1 MLARTVIYH
10 DEYRGPLAMLV
21 TKVQEDGT
29 LDGTLFPDGSMRGEP
44 VQGVLLFDGQGEPSP
59 GMCTLPSFQ
68 ETSEV
73 LGAIK
78 DAHDSMQA
86 IADRVEGDAHK
97 ADLAADRS
105 LDHQHKAEEAATKA
119 EAAAKPAPK
128 TTKGTAAKK

>member
-44 VQGVLLFDGQGEPSP
+44 VQGVSMAKDPELAGPGTCTDPYADMQKAMDLLREDGG
-59 GMCTLPSFQ
+59 F
-68 ETSEV
+68 
-73 LGAIK
+73 AK
-78 DAHDSMQA
+78 DNL
-86 IADRVEGDAHK
+86 HK
-97 ADLAADRS
+97 TDLAANRS
-105 LDHQHKAEEAATKA
+105 LEHQHKAEAAADRAEAAATRA

-128 TTKGTAAKK
+128 TTKGTSAKK